1 MKTPEEIE
9 QLAEKWY
16 NKQGKLSP
24 SIVEK
29 RAFKEGYTQC
39 QTTELK
45 EALEEIERVTQDFI
59 KAHET
64 IEKLLD
70 EKINLSV
77 EIERLKGE
85 KKYTEQD
92 LRDEMEE
99 SMAYNKLRQITE
111 YLQSL
116 NKQQDDQIKD

>member
-39 QTTELK
+39 Q
-45 EALEEIERVTQDFI
+45 QD
-59 KAHET
+59 
-64 IEKLLD
+64 
-70 EKINLSV
+70 NS
-77 EIERLKGE
+77 E
-85 KKYTEQD
+85 KKYTIEDMKKACAIGIDIVNKSGENDFQPFED
-92 LRDEMEE
+92 LI
-99 SMAYNKLRQITE
+99 N
-111 YLQSL
+111 SL
-116 NKQQDDQIKD
+116 K

>member
-1 MKTPEEIE
+1 MKTPEEIK
-9 QLAEKWY
+9 QLAYEVYPRLINDPY
-16 NKQGKLSP
+16 NPMEDDNADERQIWIK
-24 SIVEK
+24 
-29 RAFKEGYTQC
+29 GYTHC
-39 QTTELK
+39 QTTELQ

-116 NKQQDDQIKD
+116 NKQ

>member
-1 MKTPEEIE
+1 MKTPEEIK
-9 QLAEKWY
+9 QLAYEVYPRLINDPY
-16 NKQGKLSP
+16 NPMEDDNADERQIWIK
-24 SIVEK
+24 
-29 RAFKEGYTQC
+29 GYTHC
-39 QTTELK
+39 QTTELQ

-99 SMAYNKLRQITE
+99 SMVYNKLRQITE

-116 NKQQDDQIKD
+116 NKQ